1 MSRKSKKVVK
11 RIPAADARYGSQLVA
26 KFINRL
32 MMRGQK
38 ATAEGIV
45 YEAMETAGQQSGSEP
60 QEILERAIVNATP
73 QLMVK
78 PRRVGGATYQVPI
91 EVEKDR
97 GNALAMR
104 WIIASARK
112 RAGKSMAEKLAAE
125 LSDIIQGQGMTVKR
139 RDDVHRMA
147 EANKAFVHYR
157 W

>member
-1 MSRKSKKVVK
+1 MSRKAKKVVK
-11 RIPAADARYGSQLVA
+11 RIPVPDAKYNSQLVA
-26 KFINRL
+26 KFINRI

-45 YEAMETAGQQSGSEP
+45 YEAMELAGQRSGSEP
-60 QEILERAIVNATP
+60 QEVLEKAIANSTP

-91 EVEKDR
+91 EVEKNR

-112 RAGKSMAEKLAAE
+112 RAGKSMAEKLSAE
-125 LSDIIQGQGMTVKR
+125 LSDIIQGQGMTIKR

>member
-1 MSRKSKKVVK
+1 MSRKAKKVVK
-11 RIPAADARYGSQLVA
+11 RIPAPDARYSSQLVA

-45 YEAMETAGQQSGSEP
+45 YKAMEMASQQSDSEP
-60 QEILERAIVNATP
+60 QEILEKAIVNATP

-91 EVEKDR
+91 EVEKSR

-112 RAGKSMAEKLAAE
+112 RAGKSMAEKLSSE
-125 LSDIIQGQGMTVKR
+125 LSDIIQGQGMTIKR

>member
-1 MSRKSKKVVK
+1 M
-11 RIPAADARYGSQLVA
+11 
-26 KFINRL
+26 
-32 MMRGQK
+32 
-38 ATAEGIV
+38 
-45 YEAMETAGQQSGSEP
+45 
-60 QEILERAIVNATP
+60 
-73 QLMVK
+73 
-78 PRRVGGATYQVPI
+78 PI
-91 EVEKDR
+91 EVEKSR

-112 RAGKSMAEKLAAE
+112 RAGKSMAEKLSAE

>member
-1 MSRKSKKVVK
+1 MSRKAKKTVK
-11 RIPAADARYGSQLVA
+11 RIPTPDAKYDSKLVA
-26 KFINRL
+26 KFISRL
-32 MMRGQK
+32 MLRGQK
-38 ATAEGIV
+38 ATAENIV
-45 YEAMETAGQQSGSEP
+45 YEAMQLASQRVGSEP
-60 QEILERAIVNATP
+60 QEVLEKAVVNATP
-73 QLMVK
+73 QIMVK

-112 RAGKSMAEKLAAE
+112 RAGKSMAEKLSTE
-125 LSDIIQGQGMTVKR
+125 LSDIIQGQGMTIKR

>member
-1 MSRKSKKVVK
+1 MSRKAKKVVK
-11 RIPAADARYGSQLVA
+11 RIPAPDAKYDSRLVA

-32 MMRGQK
+32 MLRGQK
-38 ATAEGIV
+38 ATAENIV
-45 YEAMETAGQQSGSEP
+45 YEAMQLASQRVGSEP
-60 QEILERAIVNATP
+60 QEVLEKAIGNATP

-91 EVEKDR
+91 EVEKGR

-112 RAGKSMAEKLAAE
+112 RAGKSMAEKLSTE
-125 LSDIIQGQGMTVKR
+125 LSDILQGQGMTIKR

>member
-1 MSRKSKKVVK
+1 MSRKARKVVK
-11 RIPAADARYGSQLVA
+11 RIPAPDAKYNSPLVA
-26 KFINRL
+26 KFINRI

-45 YEAMETAGQQSGSEP
+45 YEAIQLAGQRSGSEP
-60 QEILERAIVNATP
+60 QEVLEKAIVSATP

-91 EVEKDR
+91 EVEKIR

-112 RAGKSMAEKLAAE
+112 RAGKSMAEKLSAE
-125 LSDIIQGQGMTVKR
+125 LSDIIQGQGMTIKR

>member
-1 MSRKSKKVVK
+1 MSRKSKKIVK
-11 RIPAADARYGSQLVA
+11 RIPAPDAKYNSQLVT
-26 KFINRL
+26 KFINKI

-45 YEAMETAGQQSGSEP
+45 YEAMELAGQRNGSEP
-60 QEILERAIVNATP
+60 QEILEKAIANATP

-91 EVEKDR
+91 EVEKNR

-112 RAGKSMAEKLAAE
+112 RAGKSMAEKLSAE